1 LTKKYFLFRILTDFS
16 QLRGS
21 EVLFIIRITK
31 DPEIRQAELMDA
43 AQELFM
49 MLGYQQTTV
58 STIVK
63 KVGVAQGTFYYYFAS
78 KEAILEAIFARHV
91 TNMVL
96 EVQTF
101 YSEQNTVLEKLQL
114 FFNLFYKLCY
124 YDEPGLI
131 GKILYKEQQ
140 GPLINKLWRQMLINT
155 TPLLKRILEQGNQE
169 GLTNVIHMNETFSF
183 FAGIMASLLEA
194 SSPME
199 FGHEANPTIVRNK
212 LEIAEKLIESLL
224 CAPAGSIHLEPLIP

>member
-1 LTKKYFLFRILTDFS
+1 LTKKPFIFRILTDFS
-16 QLRGS
+16 QLHGS
-21 EVLFIIRITK
+21 EVFFIIRITK

-49 MLGYQQTTV
+49 ILGYQQTTV

-91 TNMVL
+91 SKMIL

-101 YSEQNTVLEKLQL
+101 YSEKNTVLEKLQL

-131 GKILYKEQQ
+131 GKILYKEKQ
-140 GPLINKLWRQMLINT
+140 GPLINKLWRQMFIITN
-155 TPLLKRILEQGNQE
+155 PLLRRILEQGNQE
-169 GLTNVIHMNETFSF
+169 GLTNVIHMDETFSF
-183 FAGIMASLLEA
+183 FAGIMGALLEA
-194 SSPME
+194 SSPQE
-199 FGHEANPTIVRNK
+199 FGHEVDPIIVKNK
-212 LEIAEKLIESLL
+212 LKIAEKLIENLL
-224 CAPAGSIHLEPLIP
+224 GAPVGSIHLEPLVP

>member
-1 LTKKYFLFRILTDFS
+1 LTKKPFIFRILTDFS
-16 QLRGS
+16 QLHGS
-21 EVLFIIRITK
+21 EVFFIIRITK

-91 TNMVL
+91 SKMIL

-101 YSEQNTVLEKLQL
+101 YSEKNTVLEKLQL

-131 GKILYKEQQ
+131 GKILYKEKQ
-140 GPLINKLWRQMLINT
+140 GPLINKLWRQMLIITN
-155 TPLLKRILEQGNQE
+155 PLLRRILEQGNQE
-169 GLTNVIHMNETFSF
+169 GLTNVIHMDETFSF
-183 FAGIMASLLEA
+183 FAGIMGALLEA
-194 SSPME
+194 SSPQE
-199 FGHEANPTIVRNK
+199 FGHEVDPIIVKNK
-212 LEIAEKLIESLL
+212 LKIAEKLIENLL
-224 CAPAGSIHLEPLIP
+224 GAPVGSIHLEPLVP

>member
-1 LTKKYFLFRILTDFS
+1 LTRKSLLFKILTDFS
-16 QLRGS
+16 QLYRN
-21 EVLFIIRITK
+21 EVFFIIRITK

-91 TNMVL
+91 TNMIL
-96 EVQTF
+96 EVQAF
-101 YSEQNTVLEKLQL
+101 YSEQNSVLEKLQL

-124 YDEPGLI
+124 YDQPGLI
-131 GKILYKEQQ
+131 GKILYKEKQ
-140 GPLINKLWRQMLINT
+140 GPLINKLWRQMLFIT
-155 TPLLKRILEQGNQE
+155 KPILRRILEQGNQE
-169 GLTNVIHMNETFSF
+169 GLTNVIHMDETFSF
-183 FAGIMASLLEA
+183 FAGIMGALLES
-194 SSPME
+194 SSPLE
-199 FGHEANPTIVRNK
+199 FGHEVDPIIVKNK
-212 LEIAEKLIESLL
+212 LKIAEKLIENLL
-224 CAPAGSIHLEPLIP
+224 GAPVGSIHLETLVP